1 MFYKFYNFG
10 KFQRLN
16 NCNSIFCKIKIVL
29 QNNYNDFLLYRVKII
44 LTLTYQINRLKFKKM
59 KKFFAVVAVAALSLG
74 AVSCGEKKA
83 EEAPANVDSAAVTV
97 DSAAAVVDSAAAVV
111 DSAAAKVDSAATKV
125 EGAAKE
131 VAPATE
137 APAK

>member
-1 MFYKFYNFG
+1 MSYKFYNFG
-10 KFQRLN
+10 KYKRLN

-74 AVSCGEKKA
+74 AVSCGEKTEEA
-83 EEAPANVDSAAVTV
+83 PVEEAPATDSTAVAT
-97 DSAAAVVDSAAAVV
+97 DSTAVVADSTAVAT
-111 DSAAAKVDSAATKV
+111 DSTAVA
-125 EGAAKE
+125 
-131 VAPATE
+131 APAADST
-137 APAK
+137 AVAK

>member
-16 NCNSIFCKIKIVL
+16 NCNSIFCKIKNVL
-29 QNNYNDFLLYRVKII
+29 QNNYNHFLLYQVKII

-74 AVSCGEKKA
+74 AVSCGEKTEEA
-83 EEAPANVDSAAVTV
+83 PVEEAPATDSATAVVDS
-97 DSAAAVVDSAAAVV
+97 AVVDSAAAPVA
-111 DSAAAKVDSAATKV
+111 DSAAVA
-125 EGAAKE
+125 
-131 VAPATE
+131 APAADST
-137 APAK
+137 AVAK

>member
-16 NCNSIFCKIKIVL
+16 NCISIFCKIKSVL
-29 QNNYNDFLLYRVKII
+29 QNNYNHFLLYRVKII

-74 AVSCGEKKA
+74 AVSCGEKT
-83 EEAPANVDSAAVTV
+83 EEAPATDSATAVVDS
-97 DSAAAVVDSAAAVV
+97 AVVDSAAAPVA
-111 DSAAAKVDSAATKV
+111 DSAAVA
-125 EGAAKE
+125 
-131 VAPATE
+131 APAADST
-137 APAK
+137 ADSTAVAK